1 MKYIAVS
8 EDKEALRK
16 LQADDGF
23 QSVSAD
29 SVRLLNACTNSNIR
43 IEEGE
48 VTVDMCEGL
57 RALLEEKKIE
67 GENQKLRSL
76 IQKKLEK
83 GYSVEEIAEMLEEK
97 VEVVSKIIEELQEIL
112 EECGTRQMNE

>member
-1 MKYIAVS
+1 M
-8 EDKEALRK
+8 RK

-29 SVRLLNACTNSNIR
+29 SVRLLNACTNSNIK

-57 RALLEEKKIE
+57 RALLEEKEHEGITL
-67 GENQKLRSL
+67 GENQKLRSQV
-76 IQKKLEK
+76 QKKLAK

-97 VEVVSKIIEELQEIL
+97 VEEIVTIIEELQ
-112 EECGTRQMNE
+112 RD